1 MRTAFL
7 IPAGDQWL
15 LEIDGKMH
23 SLRRALGVDAVVTL
37 SKEEGLKHVD
47 NFIEK
52 QVPELMLVQ

>member
-23 SLRRALGVDAVVTL
+23 SLRRALGVDEVQTL
-37 SKEEGLKHVD
+37 SKEEGLKRVD
-47 NFIEK
+47 NYIENA
-52 QVPELMLVQ
+52 VPDLMLVQ